1 MATVQSLSDR
11 LRAELGDTARSFV
24 ETFSGDGI
32 AKRFQLTQ
40 APVQGSTV
48 VVKVGTVNVSSTTVI
63 EEGTGIFTLATAP
76 ISGAVITLSGVAY
89 RYFTDSE
96 IAYYI
101 ETAFTEHTTTTLD
114 RNGNKVSLVSLA
126 TLDEYPLVVLAAS
139 YALVTLATD
148 ASFDIDIIAPDG
160 VSIPRSERYR
170 QLMETVQQ
178 RKEQYRELCTML
190 GIGLYKIEMGTLRRV
205 SRHTNKYVPIYI
217 NQEIDDYRK
226 PERVYLPTTVM
237 GHTPLT
243 TTAGMYDI
251 ELYQGD
257 SWSGEFEFPFDIS
270 QLEFKAQIRTYPNS
284 PAIYATFDITIID
297 AGNGRIRLELD
308 RDATKRLPVRAWWDL
323 QATSP
328 DDTDFEQTYVR
339 GQVIT
344 SQQITE

>member
-32 AKRFQLTQ
+32 ATRFQLTQ
-40 APVQGSTV
+40 APVKGSTV
-48 VVKVGTVNVSSTTVI
+48 VVKVGNTNVSSTTVI
-63 EEGTGIFTLATAP
+63 EEGTGIFTLASAP
-76 ISGAVITLSGVAY
+76 ASGSVITVSGTAY

-96 IAYYI
+96 IEYYVN
-101 ETAFTEHTTTTLD
+101 TAFTEHTLSTLD

-126 TLDEYPLVVLAAS
+126 VLDEYPIVILASS
-139 YALVTLATD
+139 YALYTLATD
-148 ASFDIDIIAPDG
+148 ASFDIDIISPDG

-190 GIGLYKIEMGTLRRV
+190 GIGIYKIEMGTLRRV
-205 SRHTNKYVPIYI
+205 SRRTNKYVPIYL
-217 NQEIDDYRK
+217 NQEIDDNRS
-226 PERVYLPTTVM
+226 PERVYFPTTVT
-237 GHTPLT
+237 GHTPLE
-243 TTAGMYDI
+243 TTAGLYDI

-257 SWSGEFEFPFDIS
+257 SWSGEFQFPFDVS
-270 QLEFKAQIRTYPNS
+270 QLEFKAQIRTYPDS
-284 PAIYATFDITIID
+284 PAIYATFDITVLD
-297 AGNGRIRLELD
+297 AADGRIRLSLT
-308 RDATKRLPVRAWWDL
+308 RDDTTKLPVRAWWDL

-328 DDTDFEQTYVR
+328 DDSTFEQTYVR